1 MFCAGTVDTVLPG
14 RAASTDN
21 EFSLFVSFADTTSCS
36 MISSRN
42 ASCELDISKSI
53 SWLATSKIREV
64 SFSGALLT
72 ADAKTSVF
80 EMFESVARGKASKGC
95 NPIECEIA
103 SDNSCLRPSLA
114 FGRIHRNGTISQC
127 HFHRLLDGAAHRL
140 FLFF

>member
-1 MFCAGTVDTVLPG
+1 
-14 RAASTDN
+14 
-21 EFSLFVSFADTTSCS
+21 

-53 SWLATSKIREV
+53 SWLATSKLREV

-72 ADAKTSVF
+72 ADVKTSVF

-103 SDNSCLRPSLA
+103 SYNSCLRPSLA
-114 FGRIHRNGTISQC
+114 LPI
-127 HFHRLLDGAAHRL
+127 
-140 FLFF
+140 